1 MKTRINWIL
10 FSLALVGCV
19 ISLPDRT
26 FAAAGSPGAFIEPCL
41 LPRAMTLCGEK
52 MPLDNPQMLE
62 ILDRALHMTVWDQAS
77 VLLTIKR
84 ASRYFPFIEK
94 KLRELQ
100 MPDDLKYLSVA
111 ESNLRTYAK
120 SSAGAL
126 GPWQFMQATGVRAG
140 LRHDPSMDER
150 LDFERSTE
158 AALLYL
164 RQLREMFGSWAAAM
178 AAYNCGENRVRT
190 EMSEQ
195 RVTDFYRL
203 NLPLE
208 TESYIFRI
216 AAIKLVMENP
226 EQYGYRIPRETL
238 YGAIPCDSVPVDIRQ
253 AIHIADLAQALG
265 TDYKDIKEL
274 NPQIL
279 GRHLPQ
285 GQFVLKIPCN
295 TGPKLEVF
303 LKSLPP
309 VQEAPKNNPDVP
321 KAKSAKPDVRTGGK

>member
-1 MKTRINWIL
+1 MKRQIKWIL
-10 FSLALVGCV
+10 FGIGLIGCIV
-19 ISLPDRT
+19 RPLQTS
-26 FAAAGSPGAFIEPCL
+26 AAAASSGFFIEPCP
-41 LPRAMTLCGEK
+41 LPGAMSLCGEK
-52 MPLDNPQMLE
+52 VPLDNPLMLE
-62 ILDRALHMTVWDQAS
+62 MLDREIHIAVWDQARI
-77 VLLTIKR
+77 LLTFKR

-94 KLRELQ
+94 KLKELG

-111 ESNLRTYAK
+111 ESNLLTYAK

-140 LRHDPSMDER
+140 LRHDPTVDER

-195 RVTDFYRL
+195 RVTDYYRL

-208 TESYIFRI
+208 TERYIFRI
-216 AAIKLVMENP
+216 SAIKLIMENP
-226 EQYGYRIPRETL
+226 ERYGFKIPKETL
-238 YGAIPCDSVPVDIRQ
+238 YAAILCDSVPVDIRLP
-253 AIHIADLAQALG
+253 IHITDLAQALG
-265 TDYKDIKEL
+265 TDYKNIKEL

-285 GQFVLKIPCN
+285 GQYVLKIPLN
-295 TGPKLEVF
+295 SGPLLSRF

-309 VQEAPKNNPDVP
+309 VQEAVKDNPDIT
-321 KAKSAKPDVRTGGK
+321 KTKSVKPEIRTRGK